1 MTERPR
7 CREAHGIVDIVG
19 HVCAEERRDEGAIVE
34 REGVDGERGGAREAV
49 GRMTAEVPALG
60 SRS

>member
-1 MTERPR
+1 M
-7 CREAHGIVDIVG
+7 DIVG